1 MKEVTPDS
9 DVLKG
14 SVFHRLLQ
22 RAFPEWFPYDSIRF
36 FHPFYTGKKNAIL
49 AKEQGYAG
57 DFRML
62 ELAAAKGPDFDIL
75 ASNPNRPME
84 PLILRDIK
92 SIKALFE
99 DKSDKI
105 VHPSRLNLAYLPKEI
120 AAVLAPRN
128 KSAVADDGQNDSI
141 QGSTT
146 HMMEYFVDLLR
157 GIIKRQAIAMNP
169 SKDAPVFQIDV
180 VKK

>member
-36 FHPFYTGKKNAIL
+36 FHPFYTGQKNAML
-49 AKEQGYAG
+49 AKQQGYAA
-57 DFRML
+57 DFRIL
-62 ELAAAKGPDFDIL
+62 ELKKPTKNAAFDVL
-75 ASNPNRPME
+75 ASNPNRPLD
-84 PLILRDIK
+84 PVILKDVK
-92 SIKALFE
+92 SIKALLS

-120 AAVLAPRN
+120 VAVLTPKQKQAAANN
-128 KSAVADDGQNDSI
+128 KQPDI
-141 QGSTT
+141 QGTT
-146 HMMEYFVDLLR
+146 LNLMQYFIDLLR
-157 GIIKRQAIAMNP
+157 GIIKRESIRMD
-169 SKDAPVFQIDV
+169 STKDTPVYQLDV
-180 VKK
+180 VKE